1 MDPLKP
7 TKMQSKD
14 LISIREC
21 AQRLTD
27 AQDPIKNPALGRYIK
42 KHNLK
47 RGTGPRR
54 AVLVNFDEVKKHREE
69 NFTREWM
76 SGSKKKTSA
85 AKIKPKKATNKKSS
99 TPDKPDDNV
108 VKIDRAREAKTM
120 REEALA
126 KQELLNLE
134 ERLGNVIYLDQ
145 TEAGLALAVDAVR
158 DRTQGAG
165 ASDFADLLI
174 SKFKLPSA
182 VKREILAEIK
192 IYGTDLQ
199 TSLSDS
205 FAALISNLTS
215 DDMNDVRNR
224 HDALTDLAFTLR
236 SKPIKSKAA
245 KA

>member
-1 MDPLKP
+1 
-7 TKMQSKD
+7 MQSKK

-21 AQRLTD
+21 AQRLTKAKD
-27 AQDPIKNPALGRYIK
+27 AIKNPALGRYVK

-54 AVLVNFDEVKKHREE
+54 AILVDFDEVKKHREE

-76 SGSKKKTSA
+76 SGSKKKTKTA
-85 AKIKPKKATNKKSS
+85 ASKKSQKPKLSAV
-99 TPDKPDDNV
+99 PDQPESAKV
-108 VKIDRAREAKTM
+108 EKIDRARAAKTM

-126 KQELLNLE
+126 QQELLNLE

-145 TEAGLALAVDAVR
+145 TEAGLALAVDSVR
-158 DRTQGAG
+158 DCTQGAG

-192 IYGTDLQ
+192 LYGTELQ

-205 FAALISNLTS
+205 FAAMISNLTS
-215 DDMNDVRNR
+215 DDLNDVRKR

-236 SKPIKSKAA
+236 AQVIEQAA
-245 KA
+245 QA